1 MQEINFF
8 ICPSKKSLR
17 NVQNQI
23 KIKKFRR
30 TFFSTSTLWPPQSKV
45 RLKRLKMILLNLS
58 KVLNGR
64 QSEKKALLDL
74 LRSTEKKWANLTFCH
89 KLFWTLDTTSKFTK
103 RIICLKEFTVY
114 TGHREAAW
122 LICHLQYLSV
132 NYVRWTTKDL
142 VGSSKMLW
150 SSSSKMYLKHLQN

>member
-1 MQEINFF
+1 MLQKSRWETFKIKLRK
-8 ICPSKKSLR
+8 KKSFFPISI
-17 NVQNQI
+17 VAAIQGQTQ
-23 KIKKFRR
+23 KIKNDSIEFE
-30 TFFSTSTLWPPQSKV
+30 QS
-45 RLKRLKMILLNLS
+45 
-58 KVLNGR
+58 
-64 QSEKKALLDL
+64 SEWKTERKKGFGLDL

-89 KLFWTLDTTSKFTK
+89 KLFWTLDTTFSKFTK

-114 TGHREAAW
+114 IAMRRR